1 MNTNIYFAD
10 KKLLERVRQFCSV
23 LSPVHPDIN
32 STVLSELLLANFS
45 EYRRKNKK
53 VFSNQVNKAVY
64 IVQLQNRSMPLSTG
78 KVEELNS
85 NSVKNELLTDSMNNT
100 ITQLYASTNTDS
112 LLELPVDT
120 ETAPATATATA
131 TANAPANAPAP
142 ATANAVDGSSTLK
155 RNNSVSDHNYT
166 VSTVKRSKPNKNQ
179 SKSHKNVESSIE
191 ESLIK
196 TSFIPEI
203 SGVNFSHIGGLQNTL
218 DEIRKL
224 FIHFQRTEL
233 FVEIG
238 IPPPTGI
245 LLQGPP
251 GCGKTLL
258 ARCVSGEFGV
268 PLITVPGTELVS
280 GISGESE
287 NQIRKLFES
296 ATSCSTPVILFLD
309 ELDAIAPKR
318 EEQSKEMER
327 RIVSQLLTCLDELN
341 NNCQHSHSNVFVI
354 GATSRVSAIDPSLR
368 RSGRF
373 NREVRIGIP
382 NEAARKGIL
391 EVICRNL
398 KMDSD
403 VNLSL
408 LSHLTPGYVGA
419 DLFALAQEAALN
431 AINSFSQS
439 SSQNQIELVNLNI
452 KQFDFEKAL
461 DIIQPSSMREGFA
474 TIPNVRWSEVGA
486 LQEVKTELALSVL
499 APIRYPQH
507 YSALCITK
515 PPGILLS
522 GPPGCGKTLLAKAL
536 ANEAGLNFLSIKGPE
551 LMNMYVG
558 ETERAVRQVFER
570 ARNSSPCVVF
580 FDEIDALCPRRSQTG
595 ESSVTARVVNQML
608 TELDG
613 MAPRNQVYFL
623 GATNRP
629 DMIDPALLRPGRI
642 DKILHIGLPNY
653 SERIDILKTLT
664 KDRTQPKINSDV
676 KFEELANP
684 TRTEG
689 FSGADLAAL
698 IHEASQEAF
707 REFIQSVEGIFQSKI
722 EDCLS
727 ESFKAIVDERHFQVA
742 LKKVR
747 PSVTNSIHY

>member
-1 MNTNIYFAD
+1 MNKNIYFAD
-10 KKLLERVRQFCSV
+10 KKLLERVRQSCNV
-23 LSPVHPDIN
+23 ISPIHPDIN
-32 STVLSELLLANFS
+32 SAVLTELLLTNFP

-64 IVQLQNRSMPLSTG
+64 IIQLENKYTG
-78 KVEELNS
+78 KLTLPQSTQGTDTNEELNGNPS
-85 NSVKNELLTDSMNNT
+85 TQKLEKQEPLIDSMNKAL
-100 ITQLYASTNTDS
+100 TQLYSSSNARSILD
-112 LLELPVDT
+112 LPVPVET
-120 ETAPATATATA
+120 EAETADNPVNSKAI
-131 TANAPANAPAP
+131 
-142 ATANAVDGSSTLK
+142 K
-155 RNNSVSDHNYT
+155 RNVPISDHNYN
-166 VSTVKRSKPNKNQ
+166 VPNGKRIRMNKNQ

-191 ESLIK
+191 ESLVK
-196 TSFIPEI
+196 THFIPEI
-203 SGVNFSHIGGLQNTL
+203 SSVDFSHIGGLEDTL
-218 DEIRKL
+218 SEIRKL
-224 FIHFQRTEL
+224 FVHFQRTEL

-238 IPPPTGI
+238 IAPPAGI

-258 ARCVSGEFGV
+258 ARAVSGEFGV
-268 PLITVPGTELVS
+268 PLIAVPGTELVS

-296 ATSCSTPVILFLD
+296 AASSGTPVILFLD
-309 ELDAIAPKR
+309 ELDTIAPKR

-341 NNCQHSHSNVFVI
+341 NNRQHLNSKVFVI

-373 NREVRIGIP
+373 DREVRIGIP
-382 NEAARKGIL
+382 NEAARKSIL
-391 EVICRNL
+391 EVICRSL
-398 KMDSD
+398 KIDSE

-431 AINSFSQS
+431 AVNSFSELLTSQS
-439 SSQNQIELVNLNI
+439 QTDLDSLRV
-452 KQFDFEKAL
+452 KQSDFEKAL
-461 DIIQPSSMREGFA
+461 DLIQPSSMREGFA

-507 YSALCITK
+507 YSSLCITK
-515 PPGILLS
+515 PPGILLA

-580 FDEIDALCPRRSQTG
+580 FDEIDALCPRRSQSG

-608 TELDG
+608 TEMDG
-613 MAPRNQVYFL
+613 ISPRNQVYFL

-642 DKILHIGLPNY
+642 DKTLHIGLPSY
-653 SERIDILKTLT
+653 AERIDILKTLT
-664 KDRTQPKINSDV
+664 KDKTQPNISSEV
-676 KFEELANP
+676 SFEELANSMK
-684 TRTEG
+684 TEG

-707 REFIQSVEGIFQSKI
+707 REFIQSVEGLFESKV
-722 EDCLS
+722 EDCAS
-727 ESFKAIVDERHFQVA
+727 EPFDATLHKRHFQVA
-742 LKKVR
+742 FKKVS
-747 PSVTNSIHY
+747 PSVANSSYC

>member
-10 KKLLERVRQFCSV
+10 KKLLERVRQSCNV

-32 STVLSELLLANFS
+32 SAVLTELLLTNFP

-64 IVQLQNRSMPLSTG
+64 IIQLQNKYVGKFTQPALSTERSD
-78 KVEELNS
+78 KKEEPNENNIIS
-85 NSVKNELLTDSMNNT
+85 NHSLEKQEPQTDSMNNT
-100 ITQLYASTNTDS
+100 ITQLYTSSSSKS
-112 LLELPVDT
+112 LLELPVETDINADT
-120 ETAPATATATA
+120 TV
-131 TANAPANAPAP
+131 NC
-142 ATANAVDGSSTLK
+142 SSTLK
-155 RNNSVSDHNYT
+155 RNDPISDHNYN
-166 VSTVKRSKPNKNQ
+166 VPNKKKIKLNKNLNKP
-179 SKSHKNVESSIE
+179 SKNVESSIE

-196 TSFIPEI
+196 THFIPEI
-203 SGVNFSHIGGLQNTL
+203 SGVDFSHIGGLETTL
-218 DEIRKL
+218 NEIRKL
-224 FIHFQRTEL
+224 FTHFQRADL

-238 IPPPTGI
+238 ISPPAGI

-258 ARCVSGEFGV
+258 ARAVSGEFGV
-268 PLITVPGTELVS
+268 PLIAVPGTELVS

-296 ATSCSTPVILFLD
+296 AASSSTPVILFLD

-341 NNCQHSHSNVFVI
+341 SNRQQSNNNVFVI

-373 NREVRIGIP
+373 DREVRIGIP
-382 NEAARKGIL
+382 NETARKSIL
-391 EVICRNL
+391 EVICRSL
-398 KMDSD
+398 KMDSE

-431 AINSFSQS
+431 AVNSFSEQNT
-439 SSQNQIELVNLNI
+439 SQNQTELSTLRVT
-452 KQFDFEKAL
+452 QFDFEKAL
-461 DIIQPSSMREGFA
+461 ALIQPSSMREGFA

-486 LQEVKTELALSVL
+486 LQEAKTELALSVL

-507 YSALCITK
+507 YSSLCITK
-515 PPGILLS
+515 PPGILLA

-595 ESSVTARVVNQML
+595 ESSVAARVVNQML

-613 MAPRNQVYFL
+613 MTPRNQVYFL

-629 DMIDPALLRPGRI
+629 DMIDSALLRPGRI
-642 DKILHIGLPNY
+642 DKTLHIGLPSY
-653 SERIDILKTLT
+653 AERIDILKTLT
-664 KDRTQPKINSDV
+664 KDKTQPKISPEV
-676 KFEELANP
+676 SFEELANS

-707 REFIQSVEGIFQSKI
+707 REFIQSVEGLFESKI

-727 ESFKAIVDERHFQVA
+727 EPFDAIVDKRHFQVA
-742 LKKVR
+742 LNKVL
-747 PSVTNSIHY
+747 PSVANSSYC